1 MILILGLD
9 HGGSLSTHPFHQ
21 IVDTEALRQGLGE
34 VRQISLESTILPT
47 GQTSS
52 GSSVTLPMNM
62 VLAMSMAIIVPVRPH
77 PALQGV

>member
-9 HGGSLSTHPFHQ
+9 HGGSLSTHPLHQ

>member
-9 HGGSLSTHPFHQ
+9 HGGSLSAHPLHQ

-34 VRQISLESTILPT
+34 VRQRSLESTILPT
-47 GQTSS
+47 GQISS